1 MKITRE
7 DVLRVAELAHLELSE
22 GEIEMFQRQMDSTLN
37 YADKLNEL
45 DTSGVE
51 PMAQVLP
58 PDTGSDDGV
67 RRAAL
72 REDEVV
78 RCEVVNE
85 VLAQAPD
92 ADSIYFR
99 VPKVID
105 R

>member
-22 GEIEMFQRQMDSTLN
+22 GEIEMFQRQLDSTLN

-45 DTSGVE
+45 DTGGVQ

-58 PDTGSDDGV
+58 PGEDGSGHDLK
-67 RRAAL
+67 APL
-72 REDEVV
+72 REDVV
-78 RCEVVNE
+78 AGCDVVNE